1 MDLLTPKRNYYLNS
15 LCSIAAESNRK
26 KNYKN
31 LGNNLQLKKPLI
43 VKQIVLV
50 KEHHRKFI
58 ENSSENMHFGVRV

>member
-31 LGNNLQLKKPLI
+31 LGNNLQPLI

-58 ENSSENMHFGVRV
+58 ENSSENMHFDVRV

>member
-1 MDLLTPKRNYYLNS
+1 MDLLTPKSNYYLNS

-31 LGNNLQLKKPLI
+31 LGNNLQPLI